1 MGIFSSVKA
10 TVPFNVLNHDPTV
23 EVFLYI
29 CMYQTFLILSKL
41 KCHSFNK
48 EYIENKLTS
57 NRQFFD

>member
-29 CMYQTFLILSKL
+29 CMYQIFLILSMY
-41 KCHSFNK
+41 
-48 EYIENKLTS
+48 YILNLNVIVLTK
-57 NRQFFD
+57 NIFKIN